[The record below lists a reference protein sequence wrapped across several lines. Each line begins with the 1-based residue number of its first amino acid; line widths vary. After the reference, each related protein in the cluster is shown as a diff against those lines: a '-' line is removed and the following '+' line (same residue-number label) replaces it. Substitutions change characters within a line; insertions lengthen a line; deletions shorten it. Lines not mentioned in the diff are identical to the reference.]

1 MEDNMNKQNL
11 WFISLFSII
20 LILCIYYISIPNN
33 LLDNIEPTID
43 ETSETTVNASES
55 STLVALRVENDET
68 VLNQISNLQ
77 TTILDPNKTAE
88 EKSTAYEELKNVN
101 YNRGKEETLEKLI
114 KEEFNYEAYVNINN
128 DQVSIVINASDHNK
142 EIANNIIKR
151 VQKEF
156 DAKKYITVKFQ

>member
-1 MEDNMNKQNL
+1 MNKQNL

>member
-1 MEDNMNKQNL
+1 MNKQNL

-33 LLDNIEPTID
+33 LLDSVEPTID

-55 STLVALRVENDET
+55 SELVALRVENDET

-114 KEEFNYEAYVNINN
+114 KDEYNYEAYVNINN
-128 DQVSIVINASDHNK
+128 DQVSIVINASEHNK